1 MRVTA
6 KITADNALF
15 NIQRARTKL
24 DKLNEQISSGLN
36 INRPGDDP
44 IGTRQLLDLDAK
56 LKQTAQY
63 RSNIAKA
70 NIWQK
75 VTDTA
80 LGGIASMVKQV
91 RQLTATIISG
101 GNDPVI
107 MSSAVEQYKALKKQI
122 IDLGNTQ
129 VGDQYVFGGFETRQ
143 APFTTADN
151 AFHGTTDGLSVEIN
165 SGSPMQIN
173 VPGDQLLLGTG
184 SYGPVNVLT
193 EIDNLINAVTV
204 NDPVAIQTASVAM
217 DQAATQVNNAI
228 ADVAGKMVRLDSMD
242 KLLLNNK
249 NALETIVSGIQNV
262 DYAKAATELSQQK
275 TALEAA
281 LSATA
286 KVSNISLL
294 DYLK

>member
-56 LKQTAQY
+56 LKATAQY

-70 NIWQK
+70 NVWQK

-91 RQLTATIISG
+91 RQLTSTIISG

-107 MSSAVEQYKALKKQI
+107 MASAVEQYKSLKKQI
-122 IDLGNTQ
+122 VDLGNTQ
-129 VGDQYVFGGFETRQ
+129 LGDQYIFGGFETRQ

-151 AFHGTTDGLSVEIN
+151 LFHGTADALNVEIN
-165 SGSPMQIN
+165 QGSTMQLN
-173 VPGDQLLLGTG
+173 VTGDQVLLGTG
-184 SYGPVNVLT
+184 SYGSVNILT
-193 EIDNLINAVTV
+193 QIDNLITAVAA
-204 NDPVAIQTASVAM
+204 NDTVAIQA
-217 DQAATQVNNAI
+217 AATALDDGAKQVNNAI
-228 ADVAGKMVRLDSMD
+228 IDVAGKTVRLDSMD
-242 KLLLNNK
+242 KLLVNNK
-249 NALETIVSGIQNV
+249 NALETIVSNVQNV
-262 DYAKAATELSQQK
+262 DYAKAATELKQQQ